1 MVSIDDL
8 EAHADAASMP
18 VFFEGRLVGL
28 CRDGGE
34 SFICC
39 SSEIVFLAF
48 CALSAQLGS
57 ISSCLPIINIK
68 SIAISSQLWMCNSS
82 AVAWTH
88 THNTHT
94 QIVNKATIQNSDTR
108 HRFRKFFQSFRLLCH
123 CMTSVAVEKLKAAN
137 PIYDS
142 PLLGD
147 LTKSLGWLGCLPDLA
162 TWTCNHNITFNVF
175 CFEFLMAYL
184 YWGQPNKLLG

>member
-1 MVSIDDL
+1 MLLIIHCSFISMVSIDDL

-68 SIAISSQLWMCNSS
+68 SIAMCNSS
-82 AVAWTH
+82 ADCKQS
-88 THNTHT
+88 HT
-94 QIVNKATIQNSDTR
+94 QIVIQ
-108 HRFRKFFQSFRLLCH
+108 
-123 CMTSVAVEKLKAAN
+123 VA
-137 PIYDS
+137 
-142 PLLGD
+142 
-147 LTKSLGWLGCLPDLA
+147 
-162 TWTCNHNITFNVF
+162 
-175 CFEFLMAYL
+175 
-184 YWGQPNKLLG
+184 

>member
-68 SIAISSQLWMCNSS
+68 SIAIISSQL
-82 AVAWTH
+82 
-88 THNTHT
+88 
-94 QIVNKATIQNSDTR
+94 
-108 HRFRKFFQSFRLLCH
+108 
-123 CMTSVAVEKLKAAN
+123 
-137 PIYDS
+137 
-142 PLLGD
+142 
-147 LTKSLGWLGCLPDLA
+147 
-162 TWTCNHNITFNVF
+162 
-175 CFEFLMAYL
+175 
-184 YWGQPNKLLG
+184 